1 MSGALAKPASSL
13 MVRRPKAVSNHE
25 AVPASSPPGALL
37 VRDALRAPHHEGVEA
52 HQYPAPSAV
61 LELFK
66 PITWFPP
73 MWAFG
78 CGLVSSGRPLAGHW
92 TVALVGILLA
102 GPLVCATSQAVNDW
116 FDRHVDAINEPN
128 RPIPSGRIP
137 GRWGLAIACAWTL
150 VSLAVAAALG
160 PWVFVAAIVGLALA
174 WAYSAPPFRLKENG
188 WWGNAACGLCYEGLA
203 WVTGAAVMVG
213 GGLPAWPSLVL
224 AGLYSLGAHGI
235 MTLNDF
241 KAIEGDRIMGVRSLP
256 VQLGADGAAR
266 VACLTMALP
275 QVAVI
280 ALLLAWGRPLHA
292 GFIVSLLGGQAIMMQ
307 RFLAAPIKRALWYSG
322 VGVPLF
328 VFGMLASAFAVR
340 FLVGV

>member
-1 MSGALAKPASSL
+1 MAEGAAASNSAKPLSH
-13 MVRRPKAVSNHE
+13 RITKDGTG
-25 AVPASSPPGALL
+25 SSPLHRLRRSHSSAVAGE
-37 VRDALRAPHHEGVEA
+37 DALRLPE
-52 HQYPAPSAV
+52 PAAV
-61 LELFK
+61 LELLK

-78 CGLVSSGRPLAGHW
+78 CGVVSSSRPLAGHW
-92 TVALVGILLA
+92 AVALVGILLA

-116 FDRHVDAINEPN
+116 FDRYVDAINEPN

-137 GRWGLAIACAWTL
+137 GRWGLAIGCAWTL

-241 KAIEGDRIMGVRSLP
+241 KAIDGDRIMGVRSLP

-280 ALLLAWGRPLHA
+280 ALLFAWGRPWNA
-292 GFIVSLLGGQAIMMQ
+292 AIVIALLAGQAVLMR
-307 RFLAAPIKRALWYSG
+307 RFLARPVERALYYSG
-322 VGVPLF
+322 FGVPLF
-328 VFGMLASAFAVR
+328 VLGMLASAFAVR
-340 FLVGV
+340 ALAGV